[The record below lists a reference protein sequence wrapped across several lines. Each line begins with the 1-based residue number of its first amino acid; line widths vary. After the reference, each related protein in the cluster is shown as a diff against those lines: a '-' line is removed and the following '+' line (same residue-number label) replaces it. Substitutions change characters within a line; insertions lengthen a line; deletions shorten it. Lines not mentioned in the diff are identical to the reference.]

1 MTHLFT
7 STVVRVKGTPL
18 SSSTMKSRW
27 QKGQWP
33 VLSPSSLACRQ
44 RGRAQ
49 LPLRPSTAAVGA
61 ALAGQPQWVQR
72 EGGKPHTTHPGQA
85 QAGCRLESSA
95 GSPWHPLCWAGC
107 QPLAPCLLLGPPHP
121 TPEQPA
127 WHHGCWPWHPWKSRG
142 PQATPV
148 PRGLGPVTVVAPGT
162 AVAGD
167 SPEHQGLCW
176 RKVMVML
183 VALSPPGVIP
193 GGPCPALCS
202 QTNCP
207 GQAVAGKGPAGAG
220 RCCGG

>member
-49 LPLRPSTAAVGA
+49 LPLCPSTAAVGA

-107 QPLAPCLLLGPPHP
+107 QPLAPACSWGLHTPPQSSLRGTTGAGPGTPGRAGGPRLPQPHSAKGAGASDRGG
-121 TPEQPA
+121 TGYGCGRGQPRTA
-127 WHHGCWPWHPWKSRG
+127 GAVLEEG
-142 PQATPV
+142 DGDA
-148 PRGLGPVTVVAPGT
+148 GGPVTPRC
-162 AVAGD
+162 D
-167 SPEHQGLCW
+167 PRW
-176 RKVMVML
+176 
-183 VALSPPGVIP
+183 ALS
-193 GGPCPALCS
+193 CP
-202 QTNCP
+202 
-207 GQAVAGKGPAGAG
+207 V
-220 RCCGG
+220 

>member
-33 VLSPSSLACRQ
+33 MLSPSLLACRQ

-49 LPLRPSTAAVGA
+49 LPLCPSTAAAGT

-107 QPLAPCLLLGPPHP
+107 QPLTAPGASTPHP
-121 TPEQPA
+121 RAACVAQRVLALAPLEEQGAP
-127 WHHGCWPWHPWKSRG
+127 GYPSP
-142 PQATPV
+142 TV

-167 SPEHQGLCW
+167 SPEQWQLCW

-193 GGPCPALCS
+193 CGPCPALCS

-207 GQAVAGKGPAGAG
+207 AQAVAGKGLAGAG